1 MFCYKIMTHTVNKQ
15 TETFVNTGIHW
26 DLLPVLNDGDITPVI
41 NFWGKVKLTLNL
53 GAKVKSL
60 HKKRRGQTMMFKQ
73 MLQNIGAYK

>member
-1 MFCYKIMTHTVNKQ
+1 M
-15 TETFVNTGIHW
+15 
-26 DLLPVLNDGDITPVI
+26 LNDGDITPVI

-60 HKKRRGQTMMFKQ
+60 HKKRRGQTMLFKQ